1 MRCPNVGICA
11 HVVLAGLS
19 PWSRGKAWAPGGKT
33 RVMLCDPPS
42 PRGSRGNGRATP
54 SHASLPRG
62 VFLQTWWR
70 RAPTA
75 ARMRRLQVG
84 KSTQLGSRGSGFL
97 GAAGFHLLPG
107 EGGRGLGLG
116 WVAY

>member
-1 MRCPNVGICA
+1 MPECWHLCSHCVEG
-11 HVVLAGLS
+11 S
-19 PWSRGKAWAPGGKT
+19 QSWSRGTVWAPGGKT
-33 RVMLCDPPS
+33 RVMLCDLLS
-42 PRGSRGNGRATP
+42 PRGSGGNGRATP
-54 SHASLPRG
+54 SNSSIPRG

-84 KSTQLGSRGSGFL
+84 KSTQLGSRGRGFL